1 MTRVEVMAAVYQ
13 VRQHEAVTTSKHS
26 WVWLALPLGLL
37 VLVALMMHYL
47 GVIPD

>member
-1 MTRVEVMAAVYQ
+1 MAGVYQ
-13 VRQHEAVTTSKHS
+13 LRQHGSVPDDASPSSKRN
-26 WVWLALPLGLL
+26 ALLLVLPVGIL

>member
-1 MTRVEVMAAVYQ
+1 MAAVYQ
-13 VRQHEAVTTSKHS
+13 LRQHGVVPEAAPTSS
-26 WVWLALPLGLL
+26 LRNALLLALPVGML

>member
-1 MTRVEVMAAVYQ
+1 MRNVLL
-13 VRQHEAVTTSKHS
+13 
-26 WVWLALPLGLL
+26 LALPVGIL

>member
-1 MTRVEVMAAVYQ
+1 MAAVYQ
-13 VRQHEAVTTSKHS
+13 LRQHGSVATSKHN
-26 WVWLALPLGLL
+26 WGGLVLPVGLL

>member
-1 MTRVEVMAAVYQ
+1 MAAVYQ
-13 VRQHEAVTTSKHS
+13 LRQHGSVTDSVTRSSKRS
-26 WVWLALPLGLL
+26 LLLLALPVGML